1 MGSPVLAMTR
11 VSLVCVGLL
20 TVLGLGHGL
29 RGLHRQKLRLE
40 QSLFKEKT
48 LDYPEM
54 WHSQILD
61 HFDATNPEQWNQRY
75 WANFDNYAGE
85 GLAFLFIGGEAEA
98 SPGWLNYGMWYEW
111 AQQHGAAMFVLEH
124 RFYGQSHPR
133 PDMSRGNIEYLSS
146 RQGLEDAGNF
156 ISSMNAANNLTTW
169 VTFGGSY
176 PGSLS
181 GWMRLRF
188 PHLVAGS
195 VSSSGPLFAK
205 LDYYEYLQ
213 VVMDA
218 LDWTEIPGCNN
229 AWTEAL
235 TTVEEMVK
243 SEENWEGLTEK
254 FKLCSILDGAK
265 VNNVRSFMEL
275 LIDNLAGVVQYNG
288 RYPVDMFEVCNV
300 MTDEA
305 QGEAIDRLAVIN
317 DMMLEMN
324 GEECLDYTY
333 ESFLEEV
340 TEVNWGEDVSF
351 VWRPWLWQTCTE
363 FGWYQTTNQA
373 EQKYGSSLPLEFFE
387 QWCSDAFG
395 ADITHEMLERSIAQ
409 TNVEYGGYSPAATNV
424 VWVHGSVDP
433 WHAMGVLD
441 TLTEAAPAIYITG
454 TSHCADMYPD
464 GPNDPQE
471 LLDAKKRIG
480 ELVAQW
486 VQA

>member
-1 MGSPVLAMTR
+1 MGSPAIAMTR
-11 VSLVCVGLL
+11 VSLVCFGLL

-48 LDYPEM
+48 SDYPEM

-75 WANFDNYAGE
+75 WANFDTYAGE
-85 GLAFLFIGGEAEA
+85 GLAFLFIGGEGEA

-169 VTFGGSY
+169 ITFGGSY

-254 FKLCSILDGAK
+254 FKLCSIL
-265 VNNVRSFMEL
+265 
-275 LIDNLAGVVQYNG
+275 
-288 RYPVDMFEVCNV
+288 
-300 MTDEA
+300 
-305 QGEAIDRLAVIN
+305 
-317 DMMLEMN
+317 
-324 GEECLDYTY
+324 
-333 ESFLEEV
+333 EEV

-395 ADITHEMLERSIAQ
+395 SDITHEMLERSIAQ
-409 TNVEYGGYSPAATNV
+409 TNVEYGGFSPAATNV

-441 TLTEAAPAIYITG
+441 TLNEAAPAIYITG